1 MIDTSTILSRHE
13 DYTLEAKSAKGG
25 FPDSFWESY
34 SAFANSDGGTILL
47 GVEETLEHTLYVKS
61 GLLNAQKTKDDFW
74 KLVSNRQKISHN
86 IVTDKMVYID
96 QIDGKDVLVVEV
108 PRADRTCR
116 PVYKGLDPRTGTYR
130 RNGEGD
136 HLCSLEELG
145 AMMRDAMITT
155 ADAKVLKGMDKSV
168 FCQET
173 INAYRQNFK
182 SVHYGHLWNNL
193 DDEMFLRRIGAMS
206 VADDGMFY
214 PTLAGLLMFGY
225 EYEILRECPQ
235 YFLDYQEDRSMI
247 GATRWKDRVVSNSGE
262 WSGNLFDF
270 VFKILPKLQAD
281 LKVPFVLRGNQRVD
295 DTPAH
300 KLLRESLVNSLSHAD
315 FYGRQGVVVSKN
327 KDGFTFANP
336 GRLRI
341 SKAEAV
347 GGGISDPRNGIILK
361 MFQLIEFGERAGS
374 GLNGILHVWKHVFH
388 TDAIFNEKEGPVDRT
403 ELILPFNGNK
413 QDVDAMLNLYGNPE
427 EVTFVDEK
435 TAVTNE
441 KSAEIDSLSAGDV
454 DKSAEMA
461 KLVPIIGGKLSV
473 VGGDDGKSAERTAT
487 IEKMAEIILYLQT
500 KSSAKSSDIAT
511 AIKRGDSRTKDYL
524 AKLQNIGMI
533 VAEGNGN
540 KRVYR
545 LKKG

>member
-1 MIDTSTILSRHE
+1 MIESSTILSRHE

-25 FPDSFWESY
+25 FPDSFWETY

-47 GVEETLEHTLYVKS
+47 GVEETPEHALYMQS

-74 KLVSNRQKISHN
+74 KLVNNRQKISHN
-86 IVTDKMVYID
+86 IVTDKMVNIV
-96 QIDGKDVLVVEV
+96 QIEGKDVLVVEV
-108 PRADRTCR
+108 PRADRSCR

-136 HLCSLEELG
+136 HLCTMEELG

-155 ADAKVLKGMDKSV
+155 PDAKVLKGMDKSV

-173 INAYRQNFK
+173 INSYRQNFK

-206 VADDGMFY
+206 VSDDGVFY

-225 EYEILRECPQ
+225 EYEILRECPR

-247 GATRWKDRVVSNSGE
+247 GETRWKDRVVSNSGE

-295 DTPAH
+295 DTPIH

-327 KDGFTFANP
+327 KDGFIFANP

-374 GLNGILHVWKHVFH
+374 GLNSVLYVWKHVYH
-388 TDAIFNEKEGPVDRT
+388 TEAIFDEKEGTVDRT
-403 ELILPFNGNK
+403 ELILPYNGNK
-413 QDVDAMLNLYGNPE
+413 QDVDAMLRLYGNLE
-427 EVTFVDEK
+427 GFTFMEGKSAED
-435 TAVTNE
+435 NE
-441 KSAEIDSLSAGDV
+441 KSAEGNE
-454 DKSAEMA
+454 KSAKIES
-461 KLVPIIGGKLSV
+461 LLPIIGGKLSII
-473 VGGDDGKSAERTAT
+473 GGKNSKSAGRIAT
-487 IEKMAEIILYLQT
+487 IKKMAEIVVYLQAM
-500 KSSAKSSDIAT
+500 SSVKSSDIAV
-511 AIKRGDSRTKDYL
+511 AIRRSESRTKDYL
-524 AKLQNIGMI
+524 AKLQEIGMI

-540 KRVYR
+540 KRVYYI
-545 LKKG
+545 KEV